1 MPQMSP
7 LTDWWLTQ
15 DVVGAGR
22 VQGDVD
28 RRDVVVVVPEVAP
41 AQALARQV
49 APHNVLVTLVSSLR
63 ALVCNEKM
71 ITMM

>member
-1 MPQMSP
+1 MS
-7 LTDWWLTQ
+7 DVWLTQ

-28 RRDVVVVVPEVAP
+28 SRDVVVVVTEVSS
-41 AQALARQV
+41 AQALPRQV

-63 ALVCNEKM
+63 TLVCNEKM
-71 ITMM
+71 ITTM